1 MHALPAGVAD
11 LESINTPVASAMN
24 TCIEQPDPAPSARRL
39 APDGEGSSVERLCDL
54 AADRAGLIRGVA
66 PALKACAG
74 YGPALDCCVV
84 YYRLGKGE
92 EGRLDEHRDIVVA
105 ELERW
110 QFRLLATGAA
120 ERVLGE
126 DPAYCLLVD
135 ASNDDVTDLR
145 AATVRADQWW
155 ARGWPEPETL
165 DGPAGCWRGEEAQ

>member
-1 MHALPAGVAD
+1 MNINNTQPEPATLPRLHACVGD
-11 LESINTPVASAMN
+11 DRQI
-24 TCIEQPDPAPSARRL
+24 
-39 APDGEGSSVERLCDL
+39 ERLCDL

-74 YGPALDCCVV
+74 YDPALDCCVV
-84 YYRLGKGE
+84 YYCLGKGE
-92 EGRLDEHRDIVVA
+92 EGRLDEHRDVVVA

-110 QFRLLATGAA
+110 GFRLMATGAA

-126 DPAYCLLVD
+126 DPAYCLLID

-145 AATVRADQWW
+145 AAVVRVENWV

-165 DGPAGCWRGEEAQ
+165 NGPAGCWRGEDGDG

>member
-1 MHALPAGVAD
+1 MTTCQQQCWIVTPLQLAD
-11 LESINTPVASAMN
+11 LDNPN
-24 TCIEQPDPAPSARRL
+24 NRR
-39 APDGEGSSVERLCDL
+39 VERLCGL

-74 YGPALDCCVV
+74 HDPALGCCVV

-92 EGRLDEHRDIVVA
+92 DDLLDAHRDVVVA

-120 ERVLGE
+120 ERALGE

-145 AATVRADQWW
+145 AAMVKADAWW
-155 ARGWPEPETL
+155 TRGWPRPERL
-165 DGPAGCWRGEEAQ
+165 SEPAGCRRGGQDD